1 MSKSQD
7 IIAVMLS
14 LFIFNGKIKLYM
26 KSSLIKAVFLGLVL
40 SAYNTNAQVQ
50 TVDNSKKME
59 WFKNAKLG
67 IFIHWGIYSVNGIS
81 ESWSFFNN
89 YINHENYMKQLNG
102 FSASKY
108 QPEQWVN
115 LIKESGAKYAVITT
129 KHHDGVSLWNS
140 KAEKA
145 ITIPGQSLAKKDVLS
160 PFISALK
167 NSGLKTGLYFSL
179 PDWSHPYYDIN
190 TRTKKRYEIKNDPK
204 RWQNF
209 ISYYQSQLN
218 ELSSQYSP
226 DLLWFDGDWE
236 HTSEEWKASQTLD
249 LLKKYNSNIIINS
262 RLNNHGDYD
271 TPEQGIPVVPPQNP
285 YWELCYTMN
294 DSWGYQPYDKSYK
307 TPNMIV
313 RTLADVISMGG
324 NLLLDIGPRSDGTIP
339 EEQVEI
345 LKNLGR
351 WTSKNQH
358 AIYETTR
365 GIPFENYKGKS
376 SLSTSKKSLFLY
388 LEEAKNFAKIYGL
401 ETKPASAKIIGDP
414 SAIIKT
420 DYNAEKTLTLNFSNV
435 KFDKDVT
442 VVELTFDTPP
452 VFLKDFKK
460 ENHSLAEIMGNKNT
474 QEAAYTIANTLYN
487 GYNLPTSSGL
497 TSDGLDMK
505 IKTTPNTNQETLQWI
520 SKHAEALYETEK
532 GLPDGHYSGI
542 SALSKDKQTLYLF
555 VEGTPTGPIA
565 LKGIKNGIARIRVVG
580 EGTMLSH
587 TIYNKLYW
595 SDRPGIIYID
605 IPKEKLDK
613 QMTVIAVLLNKPI
626 ELYRENVG
634 AIENNL

>member
-1 MSKSQD
+1 MK
-7 IIAVMLS
+7 
-14 LFIFNGKIKLYM
+14 NG
-26 KSSLIKAVFLGLVL
+26 LIKAVFLGLIV
-40 SAYNTNAQVQ
+40 SAKSIDAQVQ
-50 TVDNSKKME
+50 SVENSNKME

-89 YINHENYMKQLNG
+89 YINHDNYMKQLNG

-129 KHHDGVSLWNS
+129 KHHDGISLWNS
-140 KAEKA
+140 KAENA
-145 ITIPGQSLAKKDVLS
+145 TTIPHNSLAKKDVLS
-160 PFISALK
+160 PFISSLK

-209 ISYYQSQLN
+209 IQYYQTQLT
-218 ELSSQYSP
+218 ELSTQYKP

-236 HTSEEWKASQTLD
+236 HTSEEWESSQTLN

-271 TPEQGIPVVPPQNP
+271 TPEQGIPVTAPLHP

-294 DSWGYQPYDKSYK
+294 DSWGYQPYDTHYK
-307 TPNMIV
+307 TPNMII

-324 NLLLDIGPRSDGTIP
+324 NLLLDIGPKSDGTLP
-339 EEQVEI
+339 EKQVEI

-351 WTSKNQH
+351 WTSKNKK
-358 AIYETTR
+358 AVYETDH

-376 SLSTSKKSLFLY
+376 GLSASKKSLFLY
-388 LEEAKNFAKIYGL
+388 LEEVKSFTKIYGL
-401 ETKPASAKIIGDP
+401 ATKPSSASIIGDDQ
-414 SAIIKT
+414 AVIDM
-420 DYNAEKTLTLNFSNV
+420 DYNHEKTLTLNFSKV

-442 VVELTFDTPP
+442 VVELVFDIPSI
-452 VFLKDFKK
+452 FLTDFKN
-460 ENHSLAEIMGNKNT
+460 EAIPLHQLLENKNT
-474 QEAAYTIANTLYN
+474 KLAVYDLINSFQNTD
-487 GYNLPTSSGL
+487 NLLSFSGL
-497 TSDGLDMK
+497 TSGGLDIK
-505 IKTTPNTNQETLQWI
+505 IKKTAKTNPEIINWI
-520 SKHAEALYETEK
+520 SKNAEAIFETEK
-532 GLPDGHYSGI
+532 GLPGGHYSGM

-555 VEGTPTGPIA
+555 VEGIPSGPIA
-565 LKGIKNGIARIRVVG
+565 VKGIKNEISRIRIVG
-580 EGTMLSH
+580 EGTLLSH
-587 TIYNKLYW
+587 DIYNKLYW

-605 IPKEKLDK
+605 IPKEKIDK
-613 QMTVIAVLLNKPI
+613 NMTVIAVLLNKPL
-626 ELYRENVG
+626 ELYREKVG

>member
-1 MSKSQD
+1 
-7 IIAVMLS
+7 
-14 LFIFNGKIKLYM
+14 M
-26 KSSLIKAVFLGLVL
+26 KNSLIKAVFLGLIL
-40 SAYNTNAQVQ
+40 SANSIGAQVQ
-50 TVDNSKKME
+50 TADNSKKME

-89 YINHENYMKQLNG
+89 YINHENYLKQLNG
-102 FSASKY
+102 FSASEY

-129 KHHDGVSLWNS
+129 KHHDGISLWNS
-140 KAEKA
+140 KAENA
-145 ITIPGQSLAKKDVLS
+145 ITIPQQSLAKKDVLS
-160 PFISALK
+160 PFVAALK
-167 NSGLKTGLYFSL
+167 KSGLKTGLYFSL

-190 TRTKKRYEIKNDPK
+190 TRTKKRYEIKKDPK
-204 RWQNF
+204 RWQHF
-209 ISYYQSQLN
+209 ISYYQNQLT

-236 HTSEEWKASQTLD
+236 HTSEEWKASQTLN
-249 LLKKYNSNIIINS
+249 LLRKYNSDIIINS

-271 TPEQGIPVVPPQNP
+271 TPEQGVPVLPPQNS

-294 DSWGYQPYDKSYK
+294 DSWGYQPFDKAYK

-324 NLLLDIGPRSDGTIP
+324 NLLLDIGPKPDGTIP
-339 EEQVEI
+339 GEQIEI

-351 WTSKNQH
+351 WTSKNQK

-365 GIPFENYKGKS
+365 GVPFENYKGKS
-376 SLSTSKKSLFLY
+376 SFSSSKKSLFLY
-388 LEEAKNFAKIYGL
+388 LEEAKSFTKIYGL
-401 ETKPASAKIIGDP
+401 ATKPLSAKIIGDP
-414 SAIIKT
+414 SAVIT
-420 DYNAEKTLTLNFSNV
+420 MDHNSGKTLTLNLSNV
-435 KFDKDVT
+435 KFDQDVT
-442 VVELTFDTPP
+442 VVEITFETPP
-452 VFLKDFKK
+452 VFLKDFKT
-460 ENHSLAEIMGNKNT
+460 EECSLSEILDEKNA
-474 QEAAYTIANTLYN
+474 QEAVYNIGSMLYN
-487 GYNLPTSSGL
+487 GNNLLNASGL

-505 IKTTPNTNQETLQWI
+505 ISTTPKTNPETLQWI
-520 SKHAEALYETEK
+520 SKHAEALFETEK

-542 SALSKDKQTLYLF
+542 STLSKDKQTLYLF
-555 VEGTPTGPIA
+555 VEGMPTGPVA

-613 QMTVIAVLLNKPI
+613 QMTVIAVLLTKPL

>member
-1 MSKSQD
+1 
-7 IIAVMLS
+7 
-14 LFIFNGKIKLYM
+14 M
-26 KSSLIKAVFLGLVL
+26 KNSLIKAVFLGLIL
-40 SAYNTNAQVQ
+40 SVSSIDAQVQ

-108 QPEQWVN
+108 QPQQWVD

-145 ITIPGQSLAKKDVLS
+145 TTIPKNSLAGKDVLT
-160 PFISALK
+160 PFVSALK
-167 NSGLKTGLYFSL
+167 KSGLKTGLYFSL
-179 PDWSHPYYDIN
+179 PDWSHPYYDVN
-190 TRTKKRYEIKNDPK
+190 TRTKKRYEIKSHPA

-209 ISYYQSQLN
+209 ISYYQGQLN
-218 ELSSQYSP
+218 ELSTQYSP

-236 HTSEEWKASQTLD
+236 HTSDEWKASQTLD
-249 LLKKYNSNIIINS
+249 LLRKYNSNIIINS

-271 TPEQGIPVVPPQNP
+271 TPEQGIPVVPPQNQ

-294 DSWGYQPYDKSYK
+294 DSWGYQPFDKNYK

-324 NLLLDIGPRSDGTIP
+324 NLLLDIGPKSDGTIP
-339 EEQVEI
+339 EEQIEI

-351 WTSKNQH
+351 WTSKNEH

-365 GIPFENYKGKS
+365 GISFDNYKGKS
-376 SLSTSKKSLFLY
+376 AFSTSKKSLFLY
-388 LEEAKNFAKIYGL
+388 LEEAKKLTKIYGL
-401 ETKPASAKIIGDP
+401 ATKPLSVKIIGDA
-414 SAIIKT
+414 SAVVT
-420 DYNAEKTLTLNFSNV
+420 MDYNAEKTLNLNFSKV

-442 VVELTFDTPP
+442 VAELTFETPP
-452 VFLKDFKK
+452 AFLNDFKK
-460 ENHSLAEIMGNKNT
+460 EKYSLPEILESKNT
-474 QEAAYTIANTLYN
+474 QEAVYDMSNALHN
-487 GYNLPTSSGL
+487 GNNLLNNEGL

-505 IKTTPNTNQETLQWI
+505 IQKTPSTNPETLQWI
-520 SKHAEALYETEK
+520 SKHAEAFFETGK
-532 GLPDGHYSGI
+532 GLPEGHFSGM

-555 VEGTPTGPIA
+555 VEGIPTGPIA
-565 LKGIKNGIARIRVVG
+565 LKGIKNDIARIRIVG
-580 EGTMLSH
+580 EGSMLNH

-605 IPKEKLDK
+605 VPKERLDK
-613 QMTVIAVLLNKPI
+613 QLTVIAVLLNKPV
-626 ELYRENVG
+626 ELYREKVG

>member
-1 MSKSQD
+1 
-7 IIAVMLS
+7 
-14 LFIFNGKIKLYM
+14 M
-26 KSSLIKAVFLGLVL
+26 KNSLIKAVFLGLIL
-40 SAYNTNAQVQ
+40 SANSIDAQVQ

-140 KAEKA
+140 RAEKA
-145 ITIPGQSLAKKDVLS
+145 TSIQQNSLAKKDVLS
-160 PFISALK
+160 PFVSALQK
-167 NSGLKTGLYFSL
+167 SGLKTGLYFSL

-190 TRTKKRYEIKNDPK
+190 TRTKKRYEIKNEPT

-209 ISYYQSQLN
+209 IGYYQNQLN

-226 DLLWFDGDWE
+226 DLIWFDGDWE
-236 HTSEEWKASQTLD
+236 HTSDEWKASQTLD
-249 LLKKYNSNIIINS
+249 LLKKYNPNIIINS

-271 TPEQGIPVVPPQNP
+271 TPEQGIPVVPPPNP

-294 DSWGYQPYDKSYK
+294 DSWGYQPYDKNYK
-307 TPNMIV
+307 TSNMIV

-324 NLLLDIGPRSDGTIP
+324 NLLLDIGPKSDGTIP
-339 EEQVEI
+339 EEQIEI

-365 GIPFENYKGKS
+365 GIPFDNYKGKS

-388 LEEAKNFAKIYGL
+388 LDEAKNFTKIYGL
-401 ETKPASAKIIGDP
+401 ATKPNAVKIIGDP
-414 SAIIKT
+414 SAVVTI
-420 DYNAEKTLTLNFSNV
+420 DYNAEKTLTLNFSNT

-442 VVELTFDTPP
+442 VAEVTFDTPP
-452 VFLKDFKK
+452 TFLKDFKK
-460 ENHSLAEIMGNKNT
+460 EEHPLSEILEMKNT
-474 QEAAYTIANTLYN
+474 QEAVYDLANALNDNT
-487 GYNLPTSSGL
+487 NLVTHEGL
-497 TSDGLDMK
+497 TNDGLDMK
-505 IKTTPNTNQETLQWI
+505 IKKNPKTNIETLQWI
-520 SKHAEALYETEK
+520 SKHAEALFETGK
-532 GLPDGHYSGI
+532 GLPDGHFPGMTV
-542 SALSKDKQTLYLF
+542 LSKDKQTLYLF

-565 LKGIKNGIARIRVVG
+565 LKGIKNDIARIRIVG
-580 EGTMLSH
+580 DGSMLTH
-587 TIYNKLYW
+587 KIYNKLYW
-595 SDRPGIIYID
+595 SERPGIIYID
-605 IPKEKLDK
+605 IPKERLDK

-626 ELYRENVG
+626 ELYRENLG